1 MAQLRGRPLVFN
13 IQDVFPDVA
22 VEVGAISDHRVVMAA
37 QALERASYRRAD
49 VVTVLS
55 EDLRRNVAA
64 KLPGPERGKVRVI
77 PNFVDTDAIRPL
89 DRMTAY
95 RRELGIGDQTVVMY
109 AGNVGFSQSLELL
122 LHAARELVHDETVVF
137 LVNGGGS
144 AREAL
149 QRDAAGL
156 PNVRFAPYQPKG
168 RLAEVLATG
177 DVHVVPLKRGL
188 AASSVPSK
196 TYSILAAGRPLL
208 ASIDLDTEVARL
220 VSQASCGI
228 AVPPDDPSAFL
239 IGLQQLLVAP
249 VTAKE
254 MGDNGRAFVEH
265 WVSPG
270 AVAAA
275 YEDLF
280 EELRRR
286 PTPPRTDEPVASH
299 PRG

>member
-1 MAQLRGRPLVFN
+1 
-13 IQDVFPDVA
+13 
-22 VEVGAISDHRVVMAA
+22 
-37 QALERASYRRAD
+37 
-49 VVTVLS
+49 
-55 EDLRRNVAA
+55 
-64 KLPGPERGKVRVI
+64 
-77 PNFVDTDAIRPL
+77 
-89 DRMTAY
+89 
-95 RRELGIGDQTVVMY
+95 MY
-109 AGNVGFSQSLELL
+109 AGNVGFSQSLELM
-122 LHAARELVHDETVVF
+122 LHAARELVDDESVVF

-149 QRDAAGL
+149 EREAAGL
-156 PNVRFAPYQPKG
+156 PNVRFAPYQPKP

-220 VSQASCGI
+220 VAQAGCGL
-228 AVPPDDPSAFL
+228 AVPPDDPAAFL

-254 MGDNGRAFVEH
+254 MGDSGRAFVEH

-286 PTPPRTDEPVASH
+286 PTSPRRDQPVASH
-299 PRG
+299 LRG